1 MIITFSPQV
10 KLPDN
15 DYLFIKVKGDI
26 LYVKYEDREE
36 EYDFTQMGK
45 GELQSVEST
54 NISIEPLYEAR
65 RTDTEL
71 YITLY
76 RPIPPTDDSSLNFP
90 EDIDTSEY
98 DLSEYDKDP
107 LYIYLEEHYPGNEVP
122 EVPTEPGEEPV
133 EEPTEPEEVGDE
145 NISFEVIDEVEEVI
159 EGEVEFEEV
168 EDTIVHETEKTEQE
182 LLEEQGIL
190 PEVEPPTPIEEG
202 VTETTPT
209 EPEQPEEPETEE
221 PQEPQ
226 EPELTEEE
234 IAMNNE
240 MERQA
245 IIMGMGYDLED
256 PEVIDKTL
264 EEIIIMEEEWS
275 RKRKEEEEQ
284 REREYQEWLDSLPK
298 SEPTEDIVV
307 LPDGEIIVVGEDEEV
322 DEYTS
327 DEETALEGNTDVGSE
342 VDNNG

>member
-10 KLPDN
+10 KLPDS
-15 DYLFIKVKGDI
+15 DYLFVKVIGDI
-26 LYVKYEDREE
+26 LYVKYEDKEE

-71 YITLY
+71 YVTIY
-76 RPIPPTDDSSLNFP
+76 RPIPPTDYSSLNLP
-90 EDIDTSEY
+90 EVIDTSKY
-98 DLSEYDKDP
+98 DLLEYNKDP
-107 LYIYLEEHYPGNEVP
+107 LYIYLEEHYSDNEV
-122 EVPTEPGEEPV
+122 TK
-133 EEPTEPEEVGDE
+133 EPTEPEEDPVEGPTEPEEDGEE
-145 NISFEVIDEVEEVI
+145 NIAYEVIDEVEEIV
-159 EGEVEFEEV
+159 EGEVEFEEI

-182 LLEEQGIL
+182 LLEEKGIF
-190 PEVEPPTPIEEG
+190 PEIEPPTPIEEG

-209 EPEQPEEPETEE
+209 EPEQPEENETEK

-256 PEVIDKTL
+256 PEVIDRTL
-264 EEIIIMEEEWS
+264 EEVIIMEEEWA

-284 REREYQEWLDSLPK
+284 REREHQEWLDSLPK
-298 SEPTEDIVV
+298 EEPTEDIVV
-307 LPDGEIIVVGEDEEV
+307 LPDGEIIIVGKDEEV
-322 DEYTS
+322 DDYTNE
-327 DEETALEGNTDVGSE
+327 EETTSGENTELNSE